1 MTVPILSLD
10 PRLRGVVRGT
20 SNVSLVIRAYLSE
33 LLERSDPSL
42 LIPTNYTGTRDG
54 PRFASLFFVRQE
66 SSQLTN
72 GRLLLLSK
80 SAHSCSACRVYFLQ
94 EGNEVVMKI
103 GFFGKQ
109 NSFAQEML
117 RRLKLE
123 ESRDE
128 FLTWQP
134 GDKAPSTELEVII
147 AFGKVDSKDIEA
159 QTELGLIQMASAGY
173 EGVDVDGA
181 TKAGVWVGSA
191 PTTKTGNGESVAE
204 VAVLL
209 MLAVSRQLNEELAFT
224 HGGVL
229 NRPEKREVNR
239 ALSGKTACIVGLGGI
254 GDLLI
259 ERLRG
264 FGMILTGVDDHPE
277 HAPSGVRAYGHD
289 ELKVAAAEADYL
301 VLAIPG
307 TKENENL
314 IDGTVLSGMK
324 KNSVLINVARGT
336 LVDEPALLAAVKSGH
351 LYGAGLDVVKDEPVS
366 EGNPLLMEPR
376 IFVTPHIAGST
387 DLMLDGTVKYLG
399 EVLARYRDGSRS
411 EGLVNEPTNPRV
423 PLRELLTESVFRN
436 KALESTAV

>member
-1 MTVPILSLD
+1 
-10 PRLRGVVRGT
+10 
-20 SNVSLVIRAYLSE
+20 
-33 LLERSDPSL
+33 
-42 LIPTNYTGTRDG
+42 
-54 PRFASLFFVRQE
+54 
-66 SSQLTN
+66 
-72 GRLLLLSK
+72 
-80 SAHSCSACRVYFLQ
+80 VYFLQ

>member
-1 MTVPILSLD
+1 
-10 PRLRGVVRGT
+10 
-20 SNVSLVIRAYLSE
+20 
-33 LLERSDPSL
+33 
-42 LIPTNYTGTRDG
+42 
-54 PRFASLFFVRQE
+54 
-66 SSQLTN
+66 
-72 GRLLLLSK
+72 
-80 SAHSCSACRVYFLQ
+80 
-94 EGNEVVMKI
+94 MKI

-399 EVLARYRDGSRS
+399 DVLAKYRD
-411 EGLVNEPTNPRV
+411 
-423 PLRELLTESVFRN
+423 
-436 KALESTAV
+436 

>member
-1 MTVPILSLD
+1 
-10 PRLRGVVRGT
+10 
-20 SNVSLVIRAYLSE
+20 
-33 LLERSDPSL
+33 
-42 LIPTNYTGTRDG
+42 
-54 PRFASLFFVRQE
+54 
-66 SSQLTN
+66 
-72 GRLLLLSK
+72 
-80 SAHSCSACRVYFLQ
+80 
-94 EGNEVVMKI
+94 MKI
-103 GFFGKQ
+103 GYFGKQ
-109 NSFAQEML
+109 NSFALEIL

-123 ESRDE
+123 HSRDE
-128 FLTWQP
+128 FLAWQP

-336 LVDEPALLAAVKSGH
+336 LVDEQALLAAVKRGH
-351 LYGAGLDVVKDEPVS
+351 LYGAGLDVVKNEPVS